1 MLKKRSMPVQMK
13 KRNNFYVG
21 KIDRSKLFFNRKGKL
36 NPGMNPELRTKVHKS
51 KKDYDRNREK
61 RVFRN
66 QLKEYGY

>member
-1 MLKKRSMPVQMK
+1 MK
-13 KRNNFYVG
+13 KRNNLYVG
-21 KIDRSKLFFNRKGKL
+21 KIDRNKLFLNRKGKL
-36 NPGMNPELRTKVHKS
+36 NHGMNPELRTKVHKS